1 VDHQSFAQLLGNY
14 GEFVG
19 AVAVVATLVYL
30 TVQVK
35 HSQQSMDA
43 NTKAIRG
50 QVVSEVMHSGIA
62 YLNMFVQGHDVSD
75 IFVRFTSDESLD
87 SKELLVSDA
96 VMSAMFLA
104 RQHEFFQWKQGL
116 LDENVF
122 VSLHHVS
129 FVVLGCRNIIRP
141 MLQINDRV
149 VQPASRNVDGRFIRE
164 IENKSSEN
172 RLIAFQK
179 LDGLV

>member
-1 VDHQSFAQLLGNY
+1 MDHQAFAQLLGNY

-30 TVQVK
+30 AVQVK

-116 LDENVF
+116 LDEKVF

-129 FVVLGCRNIIRP
+129 FVVLGCRNGRHWWENEGRHLFSPEFVEYIE
-141 MLQINDRV
+141 DRV
-149 VQPASRNVDGRFIRE
+149 RARSFDDLESWRRAV
-164 IENKSSEN
+164 
-172 RLIAFQK
+172 K
-179 LDGLV
+179 LSDST